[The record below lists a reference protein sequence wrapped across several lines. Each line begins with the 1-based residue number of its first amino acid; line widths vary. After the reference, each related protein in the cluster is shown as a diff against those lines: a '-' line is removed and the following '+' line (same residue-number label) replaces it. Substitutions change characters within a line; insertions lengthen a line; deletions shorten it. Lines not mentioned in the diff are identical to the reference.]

1 MPVIG
6 LDLFIV
12 LVTIVSFVVLIG
24 FTKACDH
31 L

>member
-1 MPVIG
+1 MSGIV

-12 LVTIVSFVVLIG
+12 VVSIASFLVLIG
-24 FTKACDH
+24 FTKACDR